1 VKCNIKLDV
10 IDYGGIASAG
20 KLQFNGSSTEFLGW
34 FEAKKKR
41 LMKNFGEEV
50 FFWAVEE
57 EHHLVLDL
65 VWLKVKVKSE
75 NRMV

>member
-1 VKCNIKLDV
+1 VKCNIKLHV
-10 IDYGGIASAG
+10 IDYGVIASAE

-41 LMKNFGEEV
+41 LMKNFEEV
-50 FFWAVEE
+50 FAVEE

-65 VWLKVKVKSE
+65 V
-75 NRMV
+75 